1 VKTTVE
7 IQGVETLQRR
17 FQELTSRLQG
27 QVLAKA
33 ARAAAMPV
41 RDSARKL
48 APRDTGSLADRGIV
62 SKAMKRTKTYS
73 EFAVGHRLDHFYGK
87 FQELGVAPYAVKV
100 GRKKWGAKGAS
111 DSRRRIIHPGHR
123 AQPHLR
129 PAFDQEK
136 DTAEKQA
143 SDVLFE
149 AIMTAIRRS

>member
-1 VKTTVE
+1 MKVLVQIE
-7 IQGVETLQRR
+7 GVETLRSR

-33 ARAAAMPV
+33 ARAAAIPV
-41 RDSARKL
+41 RDQARNL

-62 SKAMKRTKTYS
+62 SKAMKRTKTYA
-73 EFAVGHRLDHFYGK
+73 EFAVGHRSDHFYGK
-87 FQELGVAPYAVKV
+87 FQELGVAPHEVK
-100 GRKKWGAKGAS
+100 GTADK
-111 DSRRRIIHPGHR
+111 RRGVIHPGHR

-136 DTAEKQA
+136 GRAEKQA

-149 AIMTAIRRS
+149 AIMAAIRRS